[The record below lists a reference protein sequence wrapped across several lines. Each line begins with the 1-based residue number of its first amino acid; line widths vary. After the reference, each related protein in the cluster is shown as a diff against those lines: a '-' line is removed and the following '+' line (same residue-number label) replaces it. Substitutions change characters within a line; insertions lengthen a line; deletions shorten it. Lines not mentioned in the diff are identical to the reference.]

1 MRFLLSSLCLY
12 FLYLPFAYADK
23 KITLEKINQFLDSH
37 STAIMQK
44 DDAKLATLFS
54 EDYQQTDTNPANKPL
69 SKNDIVKIYKN
80 NFMVSKLIISK
91 INLLDAKISEDGQQ
105 ATLNTHIF
113 SRYLIEFQGKQ
124 NILNQQ
130 ESWLS
135 EVGLVQ
141 GQLVYRNT
149 QKTLNLTP

>member
-12 FLYLPFAYADK
+12 FLYFLYFLYLPFAYADE

-54 EDYQQTDTNPANKPL
+54 KDYQQTDTNPANKPL

-91 INLLDAKISEDGQQ
+91 INFLLLYFRVK
-105 ATLNTHIF
+105 
-113 SRYLIEFQGKQ
+113 
-124 NILNQQ
+124 
-130 ESWLS
+130 
-135 EVGLVQ
+135 V
-141 GQLVYRNT
+141 RN
-149 QKTLNLTP
+149 N